1 MNIQNLLN
9 SLLVSEQNSISLID
23 IFVTLTTPFLLVF
36 FIALFYK
43 KTTKSSGYNPDFVYS
58 LFLFSSMVA
67 IITLLIGSNIARAFG
82 LVGAL
87 SLIRFRTAVKSP
99 LDAIYLFWALGVGMA
114 CGTGFYFAAFM
125 ITFLGCTYLSLL
137 YFFKFAE
144 SDDIGGLLKI
154 TVSKDVDDLEAIEL
168 KISKNLKRIKKVNSL
183 FNSNDKFVVH
193 IYTFDLFKNTSIKE
207 LQTKVDSIDEIKK
220 SEFLNAESSLFL

>member
-1 MNIQNLLN
+1 MDIQNLLN

-23 IFVTLTTPFLLVF
+23 IFVTISAPFFLTL
-36 FIALFYK
+36 FITFFYK
-43 KTTKSSGYNPDFVYS
+43 KTTKSSSYNADFVYS
-58 LFLFSSMVA
+58 LLLFSSMVA

-114 CGTGFYFAAFM
+114 CGTGFYFAAIM
-125 ITFLGCTYLSLL
+125 ITILGCIYLGVL
-137 YFFKFAE
+137 YAIKFADID
-144 SDDIGGLLKI
+144 SIGGLLKI
-154 TVSKDVDDLEAIEL
+154 KIHKDLKNLEDLEN
-168 KISKNLKRIKKVNSL
+168 KISQNVKRLKKVNSL
-183 FNSNDKFVVH
+183 FNSKDEFITH
-193 IYTFDLFKNTSIKE
+193 IYSFDLHKNKSITEVQEKIASYE
-207 LQTKVDSIDEIKK
+207 EITQ